1 MTPKIKVLIV
11 DDSAVVRKI
20 FTQQLE
26 KASGI
31 EVVGTAP
38 DPYIAREKIVRL
50 KPDVITLDIEMPRM
64 DGITF
69 LKHLMK
75 SHPMPVIIVSSLTR
89 KSSKL
94 ALEALSLG
102 ALEVLSKPSV
112 AYSVGDMGEQL
123 IEKIKAVAVVDVKSR
138 LQKKQSLPESPRAL
152 YAPKALAETTNKL
165 IAIGASTGG
174 TEALKQVLTK
184 IPRNSPGILV
194 VQHMPPN
201 FTAAFAERLNGLCE
215 ISVSE
220 ARNGEAI
227 TNGKALIAPG
237 NFHML
242 LRRSGSSYYVQIK
255 SGPRVHHQRPAV
267 DVLFKTVA
275 MHAGANALGIIL
287 TGMGADGAQG
297 LLAMKQAGAYTIA
310 QDEES
315 CVVFGMPKEA
325 IRLQAVDNVLPLDK
339 IAQAALSR
347 IVRNS
352 V

>member
-1 MTPKIKVLIV
+1 MGHKIKVLIV

-20 FTQQLE
+20 FSQQLD
-26 KASGI
+26 KDPGI
-31 EVVGTAP
+31 QVVGTAP
-38 DPYIAREKIVRL
+38 DPYVARDKIVKL

-69 LKHLMK
+69 LRHLMK
-75 SHPMPVIIVSSLTR
+75 HYPLPVIVVSSLTP

-94 ALEALSLG
+94 ALEALALG

-112 AYSVGDMGEQL
+112 AYSVGEMGMQL
-123 IEKIKAVAVVDVKSR
+123 KEKIKAVAFVDVKSR
-138 LQKKQSLPESPRAL
+138 LSQKSKVAVTKATFAPRAL
-152 YAPKALAETTNKL
+152 SETTNKL

-174 TEALKQVLTK
+174 TEALKKVLTQM
-184 IPRNSPGILV
+184 PRSAPGILV

-201 FTAAFAERLNGLCE
+201 FTAAFAERLNKECD
-215 ISVSE
+215 ITVSE
-220 ARNGEAI
+220 AVDGETI

-242 LRRSGSSYYVQIK
+242 LKRSGARYYVQVK

-287 TGMGADGAQG
+287 TGMGADGAKG
-297 LLAMKQAGAYTIA
+297 LLAMKEAGSPTIA
-310 QDEES
+310 QDEKT
-315 CVVFGMPKEA
+315 CVVYGMPKEA
-325 IRLQAVDNVLPLDK
+325 VKLNAVDKILPLNQ
-339 IAQAALSR
+339 IAQAALNMIGR
-347 IVRNS
+347 I
-352 V
+352 